1 MSDGRGKYT
10 TEDGKRLFTY
20 EECKR
25 IVEKELD
32 VRTKNMEDR
41 LKKDAERLELYSK
54 EQVKAACDRAVEG
67 YKRHCLLSADREK
80 NRDEQE
86 IRCIISKAQS
96 EAIDKLVNM
105 GLIKSRKVFFYNAM
119 IYYSELIQSSR
130 GRSEYVRTDRTVM
143 VQDRLWLRITKG
155 FFRGIAKGSIWFLKT
170 LIGLLA
176 SLFGAIIGSLRIER
190 EHASG
195 SRRNNSYGWKI
206 R

>member
-1 MSDGRGKYT
+1 
-10 TEDGKRLFTY
+10 LFTY

-25 IVEKELD
+25 IVEKELE

-67 YKRHCLLSADREK
+67 YKRHCLLSEDREK

-96 EAIDKLVNM
+96 EVIDKLVKR

-130 GRSEYVRTDRTVM
+130 GGSEYVRTDRTVT

-155 FFRGIAKGSIWFLKT
+155 FIIGIAKGSVWFLGT
-170 LIGLLA
+170 LIGLLV

-190 EHASG
+190 KHASG
-195 SRRNNSYGWKI
+195 NRCNNSYGWKI

>member
-1 MSDGRGKYT
+1 M
-10 TEDGKRLFTY
+10 FTY

-25 IVEKELD
+25 IVEKELE

-67 YKRHCLLSADREK
+67 YKRHCLLSEDREK

-96 EAIDKLVNM
+96 EVIDKLVKR

-130 GRSEYVRTDRTVM
+130 GGSEYVRTDRTVT

-155 FFRGIAKGSIWFLKT
+155 FIIGIAKGSVWFLGT
-170 LIGLLA
+170 LIGLLV

-190 EHASG
+190 KHASG
-195 SRRNNSYGWKI
+195 NRCNNSYGWKI